1 MKELSNFFTPSRQSP
16 IAILIFLIKFLRVT
30 VKQGWAGVISLAVF
44 FRKVEFSEWILYA
57 CILTILAL
65 YVFFSIYSYLKFY
78 YYLKEGEIVIKKGI
92 FTKTTINLP
101 FEKIQT
107 IDFKQNLIQQVF
119 GVVEFTIDSAGS
131 KKQEVSLSA
140 VPLEMA
146 EQLREYILQEK
157 KSIISE
163 NEEKHTVTQE
173 EIVKAPKSILRLSIL
188 DLLKVGITQNHIK
201 SLGLI
206 LVFFFG
212 LLDQVRKLTE
222 ESDLDENQFEETV
235 NTYFEETL
243 MLWIWVF
250 SVAFLLFVPI
260 VVSLVTTVFK
270 YFDMQLL
277 LGNDGL
283 KLKSGLLNKKQK
295 STTLRKI
302 QTISWGWNP
311 LQYLINIF
319 TVKIYPATASSIKV
333 KNILTIPGSKE
344 EHIDKLLD
352 SLGFTEKSQN
362 LKEHRMSSLY
372 YVRGFWIIGVI
383 PALIGGSVLFYL
395 FSWNALFTLIWPV
408 FIFAESYVEYKKW
421 RLLVNEHVLKIQ
433 HGLFGLHYKLIYWH
447 KIQAVKI
454 TQSPYQRRRN
464 LATIVCYQA
473 GHQMRMSYIS
483 LNLARQIEQYALY
496 KIETDKIGWM

>member
-1 MKELSNFFTPSRQSP
+1 MKEISSFFTPSRQSP

-30 VKQGWAGVISLAVF
+30 VRQGWAGVISLAVF
-44 FRKVEFSEWILYA
+44 FRRVEFSEWFLYA
-57 CILTILAL
+57 GVLTIVAL
-65 YVFFSIYSYLKFY
+65 YIFFSIYSYLKFY

-119 GVVEFTIDSAGS
+119 GVVEFAIDSAGS

-140 VPLEMA
+140 VPLDMA
-146 EQLREYILQEK
+146 EQLREYILEEK
-157 KSIISE
+157 KSLISE
-163 NEEKHTVTQE
+163 SVEDAEEQPETT
-173 EIVKAPKSILRLSIL
+173 KAPKSILRLSIP

-212 LLDQVRKLTE
+212 LLEQVRKLTE
-222 ESDLDENQFEETV
+222 ETDLNENQFEETV
-235 NTYFEETL
+235 NSYFEETL
-243 MLWIWVF
+243 LIWIWTF
-250 SVAFLLFVPI
+250 SIAFLLFVPV
-260 VVSLVTTVFK
+260 VVSLVTTVFR

-311 LQYLINIF
+311 LQYLVGFF
-319 TVKIYPATASSIKV
+319 TIKIYPATASSIKV
-333 KNILTIPGSKE
+333 KNILTIPGSRAE
-344 EHIDKLLD
+344 QIEKLLKT
-352 SLGFTEKSQN
+352 LGFTEKSQN
-362 LKEHRMSSLY
+362 LKEHKMSPLY
-372 YVRGFWIIGVI
+372 YIRAFWVVGLI
-383 PALIGGSVLFYL
+383 PAIIVGAILFY
-395 FSWNALFTLIWPV
+395 FFTWSALFILLWPA
-408 FIFAESYVEYKKW
+408 FIFTESYIEYKKW
-421 RLLVNEHVLKIQ
+421 RLLVNEHVLKIRY
-433 HGLFGLHYKLIYWH
+433 GLFGLHYNLIYWH
-447 KIQAVKI
+447 KIQAVRI
-454 TQSPYQRRRN
+454 SQSPYQRRKN

-473 GHQMRMSYIS
+473 GHQMRIPYIS
-483 LNLARQIEQYALY
+483 IDLARQIEQYALY
-496 KIETDKIGWM
+496 QIETDRVGWM